1 MSAPSKP
8 HLSPDMDDLA
18 VAFYAECA
26 KGQLCFQRC
35 KSCKTWRHL
44 PRHGCGACGS
54 PDWEWSPSTGRGRI
68 FSWTVTHQAPYPGL
82 ATPYVVAVIEV
93 DEGVRMA
100 AGLRDVDPAALE
112 LDQPVEVEMVG
123 VSETAA
129 VPFFRLAR

>member
-1 MSAPSKP
+1 MREGPALLPA
-8 HLSPDMDDLA
+8 LQVVQDVASPAATRLRRLRFA
-18 VAFYAECA
+18 
-26 KGQLCFQRC
+26 
-35 KSCKTWRHL
+35 
-44 PRHGCGACGS
+44 
-54 PDWEWSPSTGRGRI
+54 
-68 FSWTVTHQAPYPGL
+68 GL
-82 ATPYVVAVIEV
+82 GVVAVIEV